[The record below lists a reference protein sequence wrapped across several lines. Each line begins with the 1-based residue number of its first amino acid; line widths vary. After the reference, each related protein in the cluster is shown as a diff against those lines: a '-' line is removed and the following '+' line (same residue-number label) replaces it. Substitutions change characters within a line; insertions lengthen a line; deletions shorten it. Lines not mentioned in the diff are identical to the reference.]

1 MSAWQVLTDFAILKE
16 ITCPSPTSGKEHTSI
31 ASSSAKTWQCGLVGG
46 AITILK
52 NISQWM
58 SMGRIIPYIMEN
70 KKMFETTNQWYFGAV
85 DGCGKMWMAMW
96 TAAPRNTRSSRS
108 DRSTSTIWSWWIEGA
123 NTCHTRA
130 LRKIQWPLSSSTC
143 QKIDHFWM
151 YLAAIWG
158 GLRKKLLMFNTI
170 QLVNT
175 QLWCSGAGSTMADGL
190 HVQTLKP
197 TSQQA
202 ILPETQKSTCGWRK
216 VAGRSH
222 FISYWSTQ

>member
-1 MSAWQVLTDFAILKE
+1 MAVERCGWRCGQLPRE
-16 ITCPSPTSGKEHTSI
+16 I
-31 ASSSAKTWQCGLVGG
+31 
-46 AITILK
+46 
-52 NISQWM
+52 
-58 SMGRIIPYIMEN
+58 
-70 KKMFETTNQWYFGAV
+70 
-85 DGCGKMWMAMW
+85 
-96 TAAPRNTRSSRS
+96 TRSSRS

-123 NTCHTRA
+123 NMCHMCA

-197 TSQQA
+197 TRQQA

-216 VAGRSH
+216 VAEAILYHIDRHNSCTSKQPVYVHSLSVFFDTLKCG
-222 FISYWSTQ
+222 FV

>member
-123 NTCHTRA
+123 NMCHMRA
-130 LRKIQWPLSSSTC
+130 LRKIQWPFLNVLSGYLRWASKKSAHVQHNSTC
-143 QKIDHFWM
+143 EYSALVLGSGKH
-151 YLAAIWG
+151 YG
-158 GLRKKLLMFNTI
+158 GWFACANVKAN
-170 QLVNT
+170 
-175 QLWCSGAGSTMADGL
+175 
-190 HVQTLKP
+190 KP
-197 TSQQA
+197 TSHSSGNPKIHMWMTQGCRPKPFYI
-202 ILPETQKSTCGWRK
+202 ILIDTI
-216 VAGRSH
+216 VA
-222 FISYWSTQ
+222 